1 MHFCITAQYTPQAIN
16 SMLDDPTTN
25 RAEAVKKLLDAAG
38 GKLVSM
44 YNFPAEGP
52 GVMVIF
58 DVPDP
63 DIAASIAGLAVA
75 GGGVHNLKFMRLF
88 TQDEVKNVQQKAR
101 QLRSAYKAPGK

>member
-1 MHFCITAQYTPQAIN
+1 MHFCITAQYTPQALN

-25 RAEAVKKLLDAAG
+25 RAEAIKKLLDAAG

-63 DIAASIAGLAVA
+63 DMAASIGGVAVA
-75 GGGVHNLKFMRLF
+75 GGAVQNLKLTRLF
-88 TQDEVKNVQQKAR
+88 TQDEIKNVQQKAR
-101 QLRSAYKAPGK
+101 KLRSAYKAPGK